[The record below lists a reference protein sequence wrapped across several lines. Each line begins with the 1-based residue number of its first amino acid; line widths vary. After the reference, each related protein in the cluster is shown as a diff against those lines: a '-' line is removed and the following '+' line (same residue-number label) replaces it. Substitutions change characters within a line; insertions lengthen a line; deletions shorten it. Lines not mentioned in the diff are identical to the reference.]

1 MEMRIFNKNIS
12 TGKLQVAIWISI
24 AVLDYLSNV
33 QYNPS
38 GKALSYTLLEM
49 LFYAYIIFVNTYW
62 LIPHF
67 YFKGKIRAYILL
79 LILLLITAII
89 FGSMGSAY
97 LMKIYYPT
105 EAGRL
110 SAKIFAYHTFSA
122 ILIFLFSVLYRLAL
136 DYFELI
142 KKQGEIKAEKAQT
155 ELHLLKQQVH
165 PHFLFNTLNNIYYVA
180 QNGSPQAAELIA
192 RLSDIMRYFI
202 EESKKEKVFLKDE
215 VELLKSYI
223 ELESIRMRYEMP
235 VDFKIN
241 GNMNEIMIPPLL
253 LLPIV
258 ENIFKHGVNKRSQNN
273 FAEISLSL
281 KEGRLQFSTRNRYY
295 PADLIESGGKTG
307 LVNLE
312 KRLKLY
318 YEHEYELDIQKQDDV
333 FIVNLQITVYEN

>member
-1 MEMRIFNKNIS
+1 MGIRIFNKNIS
-12 TGKLQVAIWISI
+12 TGQLQVAIWVSIS
-24 AVLDYLSNV
+24 VLDFFSNL
-33 QYNPS
+33 QYNPA
-38 GKALSYTLLEM
+38 GKALSYSLLEM
-49 LFYAYIIFVNTYW
+49 LFYAYIICVNTYW

-67 YFKGKIRAYILL
+67 YFRAKTTTYILL
-79 LILLLITAII
+79 LILLLVTAII

-97 LMKIYYPT
+97 LMEMYYPGR
-105 EAGRL
+105 AGNL
-110 SAKIFAYHTFSA
+110 SVKIFAYHTFSA

-136 DYFELI
+136 DYFVLI
-142 KKQGEIKAEKAQT
+142 KKQGEIKAEKVQT

-202 EESKKEKVFLKDE
+202 EESKKDKVFLKDE

-235 VDFKIN
+235 VDFRIN
-241 GNMNEIMIPPLL
+241 GDTKEIRIPPLL

-273 FAEISLSL
+273 FAEINLTIQ
-281 KEGRLQFSTRNRYY
+281 EGRLLFRTRNGYH
-295 PADLIESGGKTG
+295 PADITNTGGKTG

-312 KRLKLY
+312 KRLRLY
-318 YEHEYELDIQKQDDV
+318 YEHDYQLDTQKLDDIFKV
-333 FIVNLQITVYEN
+333 SLQIKLYEN